1 MAAAPHFAIVAA
13 RASERPVHLRLPFR
27 FGAATVTQARQAFVQ
42 VRIRLAD
49 GREASGAGAE
59 LMIPKWFDKSPGK
72 SNDRNVDDLRASVL
86 AACAAYAST
95 SAAATAFGHAARHH
109 AELMQAG
116 ARWGCPPL
124 AASFGGALVDRA
136 VLDAL
141 CVATGTSFAAALN
154 ANLPGI
160 DASLAPDL
168 AGFAFDAYLRYLQMP
183 ESIAARHTVGLLDP
197 LTAAEVPLAP
207 SDTLPHTLAEVVA
220 RYGHRHFKLKLAG
233 HPDADI
239 ARLTAIA
246 RVLDPLPELFVTL
259 DGNEQFAGAS
269 AVVEFIAKLRGTPAL
284 RRLAAATL
292 YLEQPLPRDAAL
304 AGPAPGAETMPL
316 LIDETDGTFD
326 AWPAARAC
334 GYTGVSSKSCKGLY
348 KSLIN
353 AMRCAQWNAAEA
365 KSRYFMSAEDLTTQ
379 AGLALQQDLALAGI
393 LGMRHVERNGHH
405 YVDGFAGQGAP
416 AAEQA
421 AFAAAHPD
429 LYDVCGDNVRV
440 AIRDGRLSLRSLGA
454 TGFATAAR
462 PDFAGLAPI
471 VAAASSPHLLA
482 DGRAA

>member
-1 MAAAPHFAIVAA
+1 MSAAPQFAIVAM
-13 RASERPVHLRLPFR
+13 RACERPVHLRLPFR
-27 FGAATVTQARQAFVQ
+27 FGAATVTQAPQAFVE

-72 SNDRNVDDLRASVL
+72 SNDRNVDDLRAAVL
-86 AACAAYAST
+86 TACTAYAST
-95 SAAATAFGHAARHH
+95 SAATTAFGHAARHH
-109 AELMQAG
+109 MDLLQAG
-116 ARWGCPPL
+116 ARCGSPPL
-124 AASFGGALVDRA
+124 AASFGGALADRA

-141 CVATGTSFAAALN
+141 CVATGTSFATALN
-154 ANLPGI
+154 ANLPGL

-168 AGFAFDAYLRYLQMP
+168 AGFAFETFLRELRLP
-183 ESIAARHTVGLLDP
+183 ESIAARHTVGLVDP
-197 LTAAEVPLAP
+197 LTAEEATSAP
-207 SDTLPHTLAEVVA
+207 SDTLPHTLADVVA

-233 HPDADI
+233 NPDADI
-239 ARLTAIA
+239 ARLAAVA
-246 RVLDPLPELFVTL
+246 RVLDPLPALFVTL
-259 DGNEQFAGAS
+259 DGNEQFAQAS
-269 AVVEFIAKLRGTPAL
+269 DVVEFLAKFRGTPAL

-292 YLEQPLPRDAAL
+292 YLEQPLPRDATL
-304 AGPAPGAETMPL
+304 AGPAPGTETMPL
-316 LIDETDGTFD
+316 LIDESDGTYG

-353 AMRCAQWNAAEA
+353 AMRCAQWNAMEA
-365 KSRYFMSAEDLTTQ
+365 TPRYFMSAEDLTTQ
-379 AGLALQQDLALAGI
+379 AGLALQQDLALAGL

-405 YVDGFAGQGAP
+405 YVDGFAGQSAP
-416 AAEQA
+416 AAERA

-429 LYDVCGDNVRV
+429 LYETCGDNVRV

-454 TGFATAAR
+454 AGFATGAR
-462 PDFAGLAPI
+462 PDFGGLVPI
-471 VAAASSPHLLA
+471 AAAASPPHLLS